1 VHRSAGAEPHR
12 LLNRLS
18 ARTGTGGDNVGVR
31 DVRVMFFGDSFV
43 AGVGDDAGLGWVG
56 RVVAGAFAAGIPVTA
71 YNLGVRRETSAAVL
85 ERWEA
90 EARPR
95 VSPEADCRLVF
106 SFGANDA
113 TVENGSPRVSAADSV
128 AGMSQAIAGA
138 ARLALPVLVV
148 GPPPAND
155 DDQQER
161 IVRLSARF
169 AEVAEERGVPYVDV
183 AGRLRA
189 SSTWIREAQA
199 GDGAH
204 PGRSGY
210 ALLAELVM
218 EPWLAWLAE

>member
-1 VHRSAGAEPHR
+1 
-12 LLNRLS
+12 
-18 ARTGTGGDNVGVR
+18 VR
-31 DVRVMFFGDSFV
+31 DVRVIFFGDSFV
-43 AGVGDDAGLGWVG
+43 AGVGDDTGLGWVA
-56 RVVAGAFAAGIPVTA
+56 RVVAGAFAAGVPLTA

-90 EARPR
+90 EARRR
-95 VSPEADCRLVF
+95 VSPDADCRVVF

-128 AGMSQAIAGA
+128 AGLSQAIAGA

-155 DDQQER
+155 DDQQNR
-161 IVRLSARF
+161 IIRLSASF
-169 AEVAEERGVPYVDV
+169 AEVAAERGVPYVDV
-183 AGRLRA
+183 AGALRA
-189 SSTWIREAQA
+189 SSTWRREAEA

-204 PGRSGY
+204 PGREGY

-218 EPWLAWLAE
+218 EPWLQWLSE

>member
-1 VHRSAGAEPHR
+1 M
-12 LLNRLS
+12 
-18 ARTGTGGDNVGVR
+18 R

-43 AGVGDDAGLGWVG
+43 AGVGDDSGLGWVG
-56 RVVAGAFAAGIPVTA
+56 RVVAGARSAGVPLTA

-95 VSPEADCRLVF
+95 VSREADCRVVF

-113 TVENGSPRVSAADSV
+113 TVENGRPRVSAAESI
-128 AGMSQAIAGA
+128 AGLSQAIAGA

-155 DDQQER
+155 DEQQNR
-161 IVRLSARF
+161 IVQLSASF
-169 AEVAEERGVPYVDV
+169 AEVAEERRVPYVEV
-183 AGRLRA
+183 AGPLLA
-189 SSTWIREAQA
+189 SSTWSREAEA

-204 PGRSGY
+204 PGRDGY
-210 ALLAELVM
+210 ALLSELVM
-218 EPWLAWLAE
+218 EPWLEWLSE